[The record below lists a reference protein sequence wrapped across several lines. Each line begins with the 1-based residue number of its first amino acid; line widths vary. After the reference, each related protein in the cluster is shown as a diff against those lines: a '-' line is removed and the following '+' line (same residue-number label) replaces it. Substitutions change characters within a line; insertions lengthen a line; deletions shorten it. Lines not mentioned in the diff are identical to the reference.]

1 VTILGVPMQD
11 LILDPAKLLTAAL
24 SGQTISSVVV
34 IDIATVPQSA
44 AAAADPEQRSAAA
57 ARVNRDRSIVV
68 A

>member
-34 IDIATVPQSA
+34 IDIATVPSLLQQQPIPSSEVQPPHVSTA
-44 AAAADPEQRSAAA
+44 TVP
-57 ARVNRDRSIVV
+57 
-68 A
+68 